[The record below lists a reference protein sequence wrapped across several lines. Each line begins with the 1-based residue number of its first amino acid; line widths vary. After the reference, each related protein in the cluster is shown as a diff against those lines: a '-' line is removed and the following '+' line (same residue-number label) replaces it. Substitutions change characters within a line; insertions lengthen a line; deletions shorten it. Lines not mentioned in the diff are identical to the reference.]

1 MLGVLQ
7 TQKLTQVTRDLDH
20 ANEMIVELRT
30 GIVADLEQRNAQ
42 LIEEVTRKPYA
53 VVRCRAR
60 VALRDRGVV
69 SPASACLF
77 CAHFPLMKCSDNSYH
92 CIYMQQEEYKYDLC
106 LIKQSVPIAS
116 SALTVIGWFR

>member
-60 VALRDRGVV
+60 VAPHVLRDRGVV

-77 CAHFPLMKCSDNSYH
+77 CTHTS
-92 CIYMQQEEYKYDLC
+92 
-106 LIKQSVPIAS
+106 
-116 SALTVIGWFR
+116 R